1 MTIATTAEQQA
12 VQDSIGAWAR
22 SASPLETVRRSE
34 EDPRLWRT
42 LYPAMADLG
51 VLSVALPEELDGAGG
66 TTADLAAMLESA
78 AAALAPGPV
87 LTGALAGLVL
97 ARAGGPAADE
107 LVPALA
113 AGERTCGLA
122 VEAAAVP
129 AAAAPDGGLSLTGDA
144 GLVYG
149 YDEDGLVLV
158 RVAGTDAGAEA
169 AASETWALIDAG
181 AAGVHADRQQ
191 AADLSVPLASVRC
204 EAVAVPAGRVLS
216 GLRAGLV
223 RDLFAALAA
232 AEAAGVAGWT
242 LDTAVEYAKIR
253 EQFGRPIGTF
263 QAVKHL
269 CAEMLCRAEQARAVA
284 WDAAVAADEGAA
296 AEDGGDQ
303 AIAAAV
309 AAAAALDCAVDN
321 AKDCIQV
328 LGGIGFTWEHDA
340 HLYFR
345 RALSLRQVLG
355 GSAAWRRRVAELTL
369 AGARRTLR
377 LELDE
382 ATEAGR
388 AEVRAEAEK
397 IAALTEDRQR
407 AELAETGLLT
417 PHWPKPYG
425 RAASAGAQVLI
436 DEELDRA
443 GVHRPDLVIG
453 AWAAPTI
460 IAHGTTEQIE
470 RFVPGTL
477 RGEISWCQLFSEPGA
492 GSDLAALRTTAERVD
507 GGWKLDGQK
516 VWTSLAVE
524 SDWAICLARTDKDA
538 PKHKGI
544 TYFLV
549 DMQSPG
555 IRISPLREITGDALF
570 NEVFLEGVVVPD
582 ECVVG
587 EVNGGWRLART
598 TLANERVA
606 MGGGSAMGDEM
617 EGLIAEV
624 RGAAGALGDTE
635 LETLG
640 AQVGEATTGSLLGLR
655 TAIRALEGQ
664 DPGPGSSVRKI
675 IGVRHR
681 QALAD
686 AALEIAGVRG
696 AVWGP
701 QIKKVLHHRCLS
713 IAGGTEQIL
722 LTVAAERLLGLPRG

>member
-34 EDPRLWRT
+34 DDPRSWRG

-66 TTADLAAMLESA
+66 TVADLAAMLESA

-97 ARAGGPAADE
+97 AQAGGAAADE
-107 LVPALA
+107 LAPALA

-122 VEAAAVP
+122 VEPAGAAGSGT
-129 AAAAPDGGLSLTGDA
+129 PDGGLSLTGDA

-149 YDEDGLVLV
+149 YDEDGLILV
-158 RVAGTDAGAEA
+158 RLAGGDDADGETWVLLDAGAE
-169 AASETWALIDAG
+169 
-181 AAGVHADRQQ
+181 GVRADPQQ
-191 AADLSVPLASVRC
+191 AADFSVPMATVHC
-204 EAVAVPAGRVLS
+204 DAVAVPAGRVLT

-223 RDLFAALAA
+223 HDLFATLAA
-232 AEAAGVAGWT
+232 AEAAGLAGWL

-253 EQFGRPIGTF
+253 EQFGQPIGRF

-284 WDAAVAADEGAA
+284 WDAAVAVDESVDEGAA
-296 AEDGGDQ
+296 GGELH
-303 AIAAAV
+303 IAASV

-321 AKDCIQV
+321 AKDCIQM

-345 RALSLRQVLG
+345 RALALRQVLG

-369 AGARRTLR
+369 GGARRTLR
-377 LELDE
+377 LQLDE

-397 IAALTEDRQR
+397 IAQLDEGRQR
-407 AELAETGLLT
+407 AELAASGLLT

-443 GVHRPDLVIG
+443 GIHRPDLVIG

-460 IAHGTTEQIE
+460 IAHGTQKQID
-470 RFVPGTL
+470 RFVPATL

-516 VWTSLAVE
+516 VWTSLAVQ

-549 DMQSPG
+549 DMKSAG

-587 EVNGGWRLART
+587 EVDGGWRLART

-617 EGLIAEV
+617 EGLISEIH
-624 RGAAGALGDTE
+624 GAAGGLGDTE
-635 LETLG
+635 LDTLG
-640 AQVGEATTGSLLGLR
+640 AQVAEGTTGSLLGLR